1 MAPNSSASAPS
12 GVLPAPFSEREFYLR
27 EFHGRTLA
35 IVVPAGEGEAFA
47 RIRPVLDDLE
57 LGGSR
62 VLLLSPDA
70 SALEEHLAGGVIPA
84 QQPRLEGEVWRRL
97 RERPRLGIVVP
108 DGDRFVAA
116 CRDLGVGL
124 GIFKLVWIDRR
135 GGLRGA
141 TGSRHS
147 FLHLGELH
155 SLLEGEGSGLA
166 NTDRLEFWREMEAML
181 EAGLPAVNVCSAE
194 GLAEELLTYAG
205 SGTLFTRNRYMSV
218 RRLGIDDFD
227 AAHDLIHRGVA
238 EGYLVARSGEEV
250 DAILASGFGA
260 FVEDRHLAGIG
271 ALLPGGEERSGEIAS
286 LYTLTRFLGEGVGGS
301 LVGFACSRAREL
313 GLSHVYACTT
323 SERVGAF
330 FERNGFRAVAREE
343 IPEAKWRSYDLERRA
358 RVRCYRREL
367 EADLRRGP
375 LRNAG

>member
-1 MAPNSSASAPS
+1 MTPDPSAPS
-12 GVLPAPFSEREFYLR
+12 DALPASFSEREFYLR
-27 EFHGRTLA
+27 EFGGRTLA
-35 IVVPAGEGEAFA
+35 IAVAAGEGEALA

-57 LGGSR
+57 LARSR

-70 SALEEHLAGGVIPA
+70 AALEQHLAGRVILA

-97 RERPRLGIVVP
+97 RARPRLGIVVP
-108 DGDRFVAA
+108 DGDRFVSG
-116 CRDLGVGL
+116 CRELGVRL

-141 TGSRHS
+141 TGNRHS

-155 SLLEGEGSGLA
+155 SLLDGEGVGLA
-166 NTDRLEFWREMEAML
+166 NTDRLGFWREVEVML
-181 EAGLPAVNVCSAE
+181 EQGLPAVNVCSAE

-205 SGTLFTRNRYMSV
+205 SGTLFTRDRYMSV

-227 AAHDLIHRGVA
+227 AAHDLIHRGVE

-260 FVEDRHLAGIG
+260 FVEDRHLAGVG
-271 ALLPGGEERSGEIAS
+271 ALLPSSENRSGEIAS

-301 LVGFACSRAREL
+301 LVGFACAQASQL

-330 FERNGFRAVAREE
+330 FERNGFRAVAQEE
-343 IPEAKWRSYDLERRA
+343 IPETKWRSYDPERRA

-367 EADLRRGP
+367 RG
-375 LRNAG
+375 

>member
-1 MAPNSSASAPS
+1 MAPNPSASAPS
-12 GVLPAPFSEREFYLR
+12 GVLPALFSEREFYLR

-35 IVVPAGEGEAFA
+35 VAVPAGEGEAFA

-70 SALEEHLAGGVIPA
+70 SALEEHLAGSVIPA

-108 DGDRFVAA
+108 DGDRFVSA

-155 SLLEGEGSGLA
+155 SLLDGEGSGLA
-166 NTDRLEFWREMEAML
+166 NTDRLEFWREVEAML
-181 EAGLPAVNVCSAE
+181 EACLPAVNICSAE

-271 ALLPGGEERSGEIAS
+271 ALLPGGEERSGEVAS

-301 LVGFACSRAREL
+301 LVGFACSRARTL
-313 GLSHVYACTT
+313 GLTHVYACTT

-343 IPEAKWRSYDLERRA
+343 IPEAKWRSYDPERRA
-358 RVRCYRREL
+358 RVRCYRRKL
-367 EADLRRGP
+367 GA
-375 LRNAG
+375 